1 MKKIVLLAAMIFIAV
16 VSCKNENQNQNLEVK
31 VADEHNHSAT
41 KKLDVKV
48 DNRLDPI
55 CEMETTGH
63 LSDTIHYN
71 GKIYGFCSS
80 GCKEE
85 FAKNP
90 EQYLSKLGN

>member
-1 MKKIVLLAAMIFIAV
+1 MKKIIITAAVLATTIF
-16 VSCKNENQNQNLEVK
+16 SCKENLKETEVK
-31 VADEHNHSAT
+31 VADEHSNHAT

-48 DNRLDPI
+48 DNAIDPV
-55 CEMETTGH
+55 CDMETAHH
-63 LSDTIHYN
+63 LSDTIHYG

-90 EQYLSKLGN
+90 ETYLKEK